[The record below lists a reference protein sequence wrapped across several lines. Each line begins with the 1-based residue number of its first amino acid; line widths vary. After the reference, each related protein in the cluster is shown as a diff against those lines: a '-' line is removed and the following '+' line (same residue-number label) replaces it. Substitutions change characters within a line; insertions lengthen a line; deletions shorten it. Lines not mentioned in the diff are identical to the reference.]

1 MSYFF
6 PGVNHQRKWERKHGM
21 HSRDL
26 YGIFLCLIPRPSS
39 KPQLAAVDRT
49 LLLSLYGSILH
60 VLLVVPCM
68 LYILAILL
76 LSSLALLLCH
86 HPQRK
91 GGRALTALRALLS
104 LSVYL
109 SLSPSLSSLGHATCN
124 ARCVSCPSS
133 VGQHSNSNQQLT
145 ARCKWRVRQRCI
157 RSTSPLIIESDSL
170 GVALF
175 WRKLQEELQAV

>member
-1 MSYFF
+1 
-6 PGVNHQRKWERKHGM
+6 M

-76 LSSLALLLCH
+76 LSSLALLICH

-109 SLSPSLSSLGHATCN
+109 SLSPSLLA
-124 ARCVSCPSS
+124 
-133 VGQHSNSNQQLT
+133 Q
-145 ARCKWRVRQRCI
+145 
-157 RSTSPLIIESDSL
+157 
-170 GVALF
+170 
-175 WRKLQEELQAV
+175 

>member
-60 VLLVVPCM
+60 FACPASPLYAVYSGYLVNCPVW
-68 LYILAILL
+68 LYYSATLPP
-76 LSSLALLLCH
+76 SR
-86 HPQRK
+86 QRK

-124 ARCVSCPSS
+124 MQRALCLLS
-133 VGQHSNSNQQLT
+133 VVGRPAQ
-145 ARCKWRVRQRCI
+145 
-157 RSTSPLIIESDSL
+157 
-170 GVALF
+170 
-175 WRKLQEELQAV
+175 